1 MRSFLSN
8 ILQYV
13 CKCVHNVC
21 NIEYYLQNIIYYTT
35 FQANYYRCTNIYL
48 YIYIYFM
55 FFMFFR
61 KVTAILK
68 SYSVVV
74 VAIVVLSSMFVYFR
88 VQAQLYA
95 TKQKELE
102 RELKVFRANK
112 RYLKRKIPSQQEHS
126 EVRFIETY
134 RRFDRFPDRR
144 SSGIYNHTIS
154 LKTVAT

>member
-1 MRSFLSN
+1 MYAN
-8 ILQYV
+8 VYIMYV
-13 CKCVHNVC
+13 T
-21 NIEYYLQNIIYYTT
+21 LNIIYKISYITTLFKPIITGALIYT
-35 FQANYYRCTNIYL
+35 

-74 VAIVVLSSMFVYFR
+74 VAIVVLSSMLVYFR

-95 TKQKELE
+95 AKQKELE

-134 RRFDRFPDRR
+134 EDSTDFRIEDP
-144 SSGIYNHTIS
+144 
-154 LKTVAT
+154 VAYIITPSH